1 MSTPNKSGS
10 RTVTVFLKVQP
21 EDIKS
26 FRDPNQLG
34 RRRFVL
40 QIPVEEIAKAS
51 IEFGPNP
58 RNQDMGTRVVEAIQD
73 TLVSRPGWFQYA
85 NKGILVNAQDAEY
98 DNKTGELRLELERD
112 LKNPWGDS
120 LGGNMDGGHTQAVII
135 QKIKDEL
142 WQNFE
147 DPREKQWVNV
157 EVLTGVLFE
166 DLSFIAGARNTSV
179 SVKDL
184 SLAVLNDE
192 LDWLIAEF
200 DKDGSNQ
207 RIAWRQFAPD
217 RDVTGEEVLAYLS
230 LLNPEVTDKTRC
242 YVGAG
247 SLIKGL
253 RSGGSQP
260 TPMMLGLRNSVQGKA
275 VKWMRLVDYLHC
287 SMEEW
292 WKQSKS
298 DQGENGRFG
307 GLCGVQLSNKKKPH
321 PLVFLRRTQNYR
333 VAKSWLMPIAY
344 GFTIAF
350 QQEQEENLLFELAD
364 HVGPKLIENIYDIT
378 LSEKKNLNAVGKNK
392 SAWTSSMAL
401 VDAAYMRLKYE
412 PSSKLRKNLL

>member
-1 MSTPNKSGS
+1 MSTPNKTGS
-10 RTVTVFLKVQP
+10 RSVTVSIKVQP

-34 RRRFVL
+34 RKRFVL
-40 QIPVEEIAKAS
+40 QVPVEEIAKAS

-73 TLVSRPGWFQYA
+73 TLISRPAWFQYA
-85 NKGILVNAQDAEY
+85 NKGILINAQEAEY
-98 DNKTGELRLELERD
+98 DNKGGELRLVLERD
-112 LKNPWGDS
+112 QKNPWGDS

-135 QKIKDEL
+135 QQIKEEL

-147 DPREKQWVNV
+147 EQKEKQWVNL
-157 EVLTGVLFE
+157 EVLTGIQFE

-192 LDWLIAEF
+192 LDWLIREF
-200 DKDGSNQ
+200 EIEGVNQ

-217 RDVTGEEVLAYLS
+217 CDVTGEEVLAYLS
-230 LLNPEVTDKTRC
+230 LLNPEITDKTRC
-242 YVGAG
+242 YVWAG

-260 TPMMLGLRNSVQGKA
+260 TPMMQGLRTAVQGKA
-275 VKWMRLVDYLHC
+275 VKWMRLIDYLHN

-292 WKQSKS
+292 WKGHKS
-298 DQGENGRFG
+298 DLGEGAKFSN
-307 GLCGVQLSNKKKPH
+307 LCGVQGSKRNPH
-321 PLVFLRRTQNYR
+321 PLVFLRRTQGYR

-350 QQEQEENLLFELAD
+350 QQEDDEKVLHKLASS
-364 HVGPKLIENIYDIT
+364 VGPKLMENIYDIT
-378 LSEKKNLNAVGKNK
+378 VSEKLNLNAVGKNK
-392 SAWTSSMAL
+392 SAWTSSLAL
-401 VDAAYMRLKYE
+401 VDAAYMRWKYE
-412 PSSKLRKNLL
+412 QLTEKKR

>member
-10 RTVTVFLKVQP
+10 RSVNVTIKVQS

-34 RRRFVL
+34 RRRFVM
-40 QIPVEEIAKAS
+40 QVPVEEIAKAS

-73 TLVSRPGWFQYA
+73 TLISRPAWFQYA
-85 NKGILVNAQDAEY
+85 NKGILINAQEAEY
-98 DNKTGELRLELERD
+98 DNKAGELRLDLERD

-135 QKIKDEL
+135 DKIKNEL

-147 DPREKQWVNV
+147 DSKEKQWVNV
-157 EVLTGVLFE
+157 EVLTGVHFE

-179 SVKDL
+179 QVKDL

-192 LDWLIAEF
+192 LDWLIEEF
-200 DKDGSNQ
+200 EKDGCNQ

-217 RDVTGEEVLAYLS
+217 RDITGEEVLAYLS

-260 TPMMLGLRNSVQGKA
+260 TPMMQGLKGAVRGKA
-275 VKWMRLVDYLHC
+275 VKWMRLVDYLHT

-292 WKQSKS
+292 WKQNK
-298 DQGENGRFG
+298 DAQGEEARFG
-307 GLCGVQLSNKKKPH
+307 NLCGVQTCKKIPH
-321 PLVFLRRTQNYR
+321 PLVFLRRTQDYR
-333 VAKSWLMPIAY
+333 IAKSWLMPIAY

-350 QQEQEENLLFELAD
+350 QQEQDENVLFELAD
-364 HVGPKLIENIYDIT
+364 SVGPKLIENIYDIT
-378 LSEKKNLNAVGKNK
+378 IGEKKNLNAVGKNK

-412 PSSKLRKNLL
+412 PHTKQKRA

>member
-1 MSTPNKSGS
+1 MQTSNKTGS
-10 RTVTVFLKVQP
+10 RNVTVSIKVQS
-21 EDIKS
+21 EDLKS

-34 RRRFVL
+34 RKRFVL
-40 QIPVEEIAKAS
+40 QVPVEEIAEAS

-73 TLVSRPGWFQYA
+73 TLVSRPAWFQYA
-85 NKGILVNAQDAEY
+85 NKGILINAQEAEY
-98 DNKTGELRLELERD
+98 DNKAGELRLVLERD

-120 LGGNMDGGHTQAVII
+120 LGGNMDGGHTQQVII
-135 QKIKDEL
+135 DKITKEL

-147 DPREKQWVNV
+147 DPKEKQWVNV

-200 DKDGSNQ
+200 EKDGSNS

-230 LLNPEVTDKTRC
+230 LLNPAVTDKTRC

-253 RSGGSQP
+253 RSVGNQP
-260 TPMMLGLRNSVQGKA
+260 SEMMQGLKNAVQGKA
-275 VKWMRLVDYLHC
+275 IKWLRLIDYLHT

-292 WKQSKS
+292 WKQNKS
-298 DQGENGRFG
+298 DQGENSRFG

-350 QQEQEENLLFELAD
+350 QQEQDENVLFKLAD
-364 HVGPKLIENIYDIT
+364 SIGPKLIENIYDIT
-378 LSEKKNLNAVGKNK
+378 ISEKKNLNAVGKNK

-412 PSSKLRKNLL
+412 PNSGQKRV

>member
-1 MSTPNKSGS
+1 MNTPNKTGS
-10 RTVTVFLKVQP
+10 RNVTISIKVQP

-34 RRRFVL
+34 RKRFVL
-40 QIPVEEIAKAS
+40 QVPVEEIARAS

-73 TLVSRPGWFQYA
+73 TLISRPAWFQYA
-85 NKGILVNAQDAEY
+85 NKGILMNAQDAEY
-98 DNKTGELRLELERD
+98 DNKTGELRLELDRD
-112 LKNPWGDS
+112 MKNPWGDS

-135 QKIKDEL
+135 QKIKVEL

-147 DPREKQWVNV
+147 DPKERQWVNL
-157 EVLTGVLFE
+157 EVLTGVPFE
-166 DLSFIAGARNTSV
+166 ELSFIAGARNTSV

-192 LDWLIAEF
+192 LDWLIQEF
-200 DKDGSNQ
+200 EKDGTNQ
-207 RIAWRQFAPD
+207 RIAWRQFAPE

-230 LLNPEVTDKTRC
+230 LLNPAVTDKTRC

-260 TPMMLGLRNSVQGKA
+260 TPMMAELKTAVQGKA
-275 VKWMRLVDYLHC
+275 AKWMRLVDYVHN

-292 WKQSKS
+292 WKQNKS

-307 GLCGVQLSNKKKPH
+307 GLCGVQLSNKKNPH
-321 PLVFLRRTQNYR
+321 QLVFLRRTQNYR
-333 VAKSWLMPIAY
+333 VAKSWLMPIVY

-350 QQEQEENLLFELAD
+350 QQEQDENFLYKLAD
-364 HVGPKLIENIYDIT
+364 SIGPKLMENIYDIT
-378 LSEKKNLNAVGKNK
+378 ISEKKNLNAVGKNK

-412 PSSKLRKNLL
+412 PGSAQKRG

>member
-10 RTVTVFLKVQP
+10 RDVTISIKVQP

-34 RRRFVL
+34 RKRFVL

-58 RNQDMGTRVVEAIQD
+58 RNQDMGTRVVEAIED
-73 TLVSRPGWFQYA
+73 TLVSRPAWFQYA
-85 NKGILVNAQDAEY
+85 NKGILINAQEAEY
-98 DNKTGELRLELERD
+98 DNKNGELRLVLERD
-112 LKNPWGDS
+112 LKNAWGDS

-135 QKIKDEL
+135 QKIKTEL

-147 DPREKQWVNV
+147 DAKEKQWVNV
-157 EVLTGVLFE
+157 EVLTGIQFE
-166 DLSFIAGARNTSV
+166 ELSFIAGARNTSV

-192 LDWLIAEF
+192 LDWLIDEF
-200 DKDGSNQ
+200 EKEGVNQ
-207 RIAWRQFAPD
+207 RIAWRQFAD
-217 RDVTGEEVLAYLS
+217 NCDITGEEVLAYLS

-247 SLIKGL
+247 SLIKQL
-253 RSGGSQP
+253 RSGGSHP
-260 TPMMLGLRNSVQGKA
+260 TPTMQGLKNAVNGKA
-275 VKWMRLVDYLHC
+275 VRWMRLIDYIHNSL
-287 SMEEW
+287 EEW
-292 WKQSKS
+292 WKQHKS
-298 DQGENGRFG
+298 DQGEDAKFG
-307 GLCGVQLSNKKKPH
+307 KLCGVQMAKRNPH
-321 PLVFLRRTQNYR
+321 PLVFLRRTQGYR

-350 QQEQEENLLFELAD
+350 QQEKDEKFLYKLAD
-364 HVGPKLIENIYDIT
+364 SVGPKLIGNIYDIT
-378 LSEKKNLNAVGKNK
+378 ESEHLNLNAVGKNK
-392 SAWTSSMAL
+392 SAWTSSLAL
-401 VDAAYMRLKYE
+401 VDAAYMRSKFEQL
-412 PSSKLRKNLL
+412 SSQRRA

>member
-1 MSTPNKSGS
+1 MNNNSKSGS
-10 RTVTVFLKVQP
+10 RSVTVTIKVQS

-34 RRRFVL
+34 RKRFVL
-40 QIPVEEIAKAS
+40 QVPVEEIAKAS

-58 RNQDMGTRVVEAIQD
+58 RNQDMGTRVVEAIED
-73 TLVSRPGWFQYA
+73 TLLSRPAWFQYA
-85 NKGILVNAQDAEY
+85 NKGILINAQEAEY
-98 DNKTGELRLELERD
+98 DNKVGELRLELERD
-112 LKNPWGDS
+112 SKNPWGDS

-135 QKIKDEL
+135 DKIKNDL
-142 WQNFE
+142 WENFE
-147 DPREKQWVNV
+147 DPKEKQWVNV
-157 EVLTGVLFE
+157 EVLTGIQFVEELT
-166 DLSFIAGARNTSV
+166 FIAGARNTSV

-192 LDWLIAEF
+192 LDWLISEF
-200 DKDGSNQ
+200 EKEGVNQ

-217 RDVTGEEVLAYLS
+217 RDITGEEVLAYLS
-230 LLNPEVTDKTRC
+230 LLNPEITDKTRC

-260 TPMMLGLRNSVQGKA
+260 TPMMLGLKTAIGGKA
-275 VKWMRLVDYLHC
+275 VKWMRLIDYLHN
-287 SMEEW
+287 SMETW
-292 WKQSKS
+292 WKEYKG
-298 DQGENGRFG
+298 DQGEGAKFGR
-307 GLCGVQLSNKKKPH
+307 LCGVQLSKKNPH

-350 QQEQEENLLFELAD
+350 QQEKDENFIFKLAD
-364 HVGPKLIENIYDIT
+364 TVGPKLMGNIYDIT
-378 LSEKKNLNAVGKNK
+378 ESEKLNLNAVGKNK
-392 SAWTSSMAL
+392 SAWTSSLAL
-401 VDAAYMRLKYE
+401 VDAAYMR
-412 PSSKLRKNLL
+412 SKFEQLSGQRRG

>member
-1 MSTPNKSGS
+1 MNTPNKSGS
-10 RTVTVFLKVQP
+10 RSVTISIKVQP

-34 RRRFVL
+34 RKRFVL
-40 QIPVEEIAKAS
+40 QVPVEEIAKAS

-58 RNQDMGTRVVEAIQD
+58 RNQDMGTRVVEAIED
-73 TLVSRPGWFQYA
+73 TLVSRPAWFQYA
-85 NKGILVNAQDAEY
+85 NKGILINAQEAEY
-98 DNKTGELRLELERD
+98 DNKPGELRMVLERD
-112 LKNPWGDS
+112 QKNPWGDS

-135 QKIKDEL
+135 QKIKEGL

-147 DPREKQWVNV
+147 DIKEKQWVNL
-157 EVLTGVLFE
+157 EVLTGIQFE

-192 LDWLIAEF
+192 LDWLISEF
-200 DKDGSNQ
+200 EKAGINQ
-207 RIAWRQFAPD
+207 RIAWRQFAPE
-217 RDVTGEEVLAYLS
+217 RDITGEEVLAYLS

-253 RSGGSQP
+253 RSGSNQP
-260 TPMMLGLRNSVQGKA
+260 TQMMQGLKNAVQGRA
-275 VKWMRLVDYLHC
+275 VKWMRLVDYLHN

-292 WKQSKS
+292 WKQHKN
-298 DQGENGRFG
+298 DQDEGARFG
-307 GLCGVQLSNKKKPH
+307 GLCGVQLCKKNPH
-321 PLVFLRRTQNYR
+321 QLIFLKRTQNYR
-333 VAKSWLMPIAY
+333 AAKSWLMPITY

-350 QQEQEENLLFELAD
+350 QQEQDENFLFKLAD
-364 HVGPKLIENIYDIT
+364 TVGPKLVENIYDIT
-378 LSEKKNLNAVGKNK
+378 ESEHRNLNAVGKNK

-401 VDAAYMRLKYE
+401 VDAAHMRIKFEQLSQGK
-412 PSSKLRKNLL
+412 KT